1 MPVDLVAFTGVS
13 LVVIVTPGQDTALT
27 IRSTLSGGRAAGIAT
42 AFGVAGGQA
51 VWALATSIGLAA
63 LIVASEPV
71 FLVIRIVGAAYL
83 FWLGGRAIL
92 SAVRGGAGPVSSAA
106 ASGGSGFRGGA
117 FRQGLLSNLS
127 NPKMA
132 VFFTS
137 LLPQFATDGAF
148 ATLLALGLVF
158 SLMTLSWLTG
168 YALAVARLGDVLR
181 RTRIRRALDAL
192 MGAIFVALGLRL
204 ATNPR

>member
-1 MPVDLVAFTGVS
+1 MSVDLVAFIGVS

-27 IRSTLSGGRAAGIAT
+27 IRSTLSGGRRAGVAT
-42 AFGVAGGQA
+42 AFGVAAGQA
-51 VWALATSIGLAA
+51 VWALATSVGLAA

-71 FLVIRIVGAAYL
+71 FLTIRIVGRGLPVMARRL
-83 FWLGGRAIL
+83 RDPCGDPWRGRTPPPTART
-92 SAVRGGAGPVSSAA
+92 SGQRSAA
-106 ASGGSGFRGGA
+106 
-117 FRQGLLSNLS
+117 RQGLLSNLS

-132 VFFTS
+132 IFFTS

-148 ATLLALGLVF
+148 GTLLALGLVF
-158 SLMTLSWLTG
+158 SVLTLSWLTG
-168 YALAVARLGDVLR
+168 YAFAVARLGDVLR

-192 MGAIFVALGLRL
+192 MGVIFVSLGLRL

>member
-1 MPVDLVAFTGVS
+1 MSVDLVAFIGVS

-27 IRSTLSGGRAAGIAT
+27 IRSTLSGGRRTGVAT
-42 AFGVAGGQA
+42 AFGVAAGQA
-51 VWALATSIGLAA
+51 VWALATSVGLAA

-71 FLVIRIVGAAYL
+71 FLTIRIAGAAYL
-83 FWLGGRAIL
+83 LWLGGSAIR
-92 SAVRGGAGPVSSAA
+92 SAIRGEDAHPPPTARTSGQQSAA
-106 ASGGSGFRGGA
+106 
-117 FRQGLLSNLS
+117 RQGLLSDLS

-132 VFFTS
+132 IFFTS

-148 ATLLALGLVF
+148 GTLLALGLVF
-158 SLMTLSWLTG
+158 SVLTLSWLTG
-168 YALAVARLGDVLR
+168 YAFAVARLGDVLR

-192 MGAIFVALGLRL
+192 MGVIFVSLGLRL